1 MRKLN
6 YQQNICNNNININ
19 MTTLTYNIKNDNNIS
34 ENDIILTKITWILN
48 MNIKAKHINLM
59 IQSNYS
65 KKNIHDII
73 S

>member
-48 MNIKAKHINLM
+48 MNIKTTTH
-59 IQSNYS
+59 
-65 KKNIHDII
+65 
-73 S
+73 